1 MSKEFTLP
9 ELGENVTTG
18 TIASVYIKEGDTIA
32 ENQPVLEIETDKAV
46 VEIPSPF
53 AGKVTSLKVKDGQN
67 IRVGD
72 TVFLVEEDA
81 SSKKD
86 TKPEDSKKVSEEPVK
101 DETAKVSAQGR
112 QEAPK
117 LKVLDRPEEEPA
129 DGASTSDK
137 PAGSPVS
144 GDDASPKP
152 RKGPILASP
161 SVRRLAREKGV
172 DLRDIP
178 LADPNGP
185 ITAQDVLNY
194 AQGVS
199 SSENAVSS
207 PSGQSSGAD
216 TASTTS
222 TQQESRVPRKSA
234 AIKGDLETYDDRWG
248 LVAIEPM
255 NAVRRKTAAHMEHCW
270 TTIPHVNH
278 FEKVDIT
285 SLETLRKQHARKFEA
300 QGGKLTITCF
310 IMKVLAEALQRFPRF
325 NASIDIEND
334 QMLLK
339 QYYHIGVA
347 VDTDNGLLVPV
358 IRDVDKKSIADL
370 AIELPEIAQ
379 RARERKLDLKEMQ
392 GSTFTISNLGGL
404 GVSSFTPIINS
415 PEVAIMGISRA
426 NIEPVFLNGQFVPRT
441 MLPISISYDH
451 RAIDG
456 ADAARFMRWVVTA
469 LEQPWLMWLE
479 E

>member
-9 ELGENVTTG
+9 ELGENVTSG
-18 TIASVYIKEGDTIA
+18 TIATVFIKEGDTITA
-32 ENQPVLEIETDKAV
+32 NQAVLEIETDKAV

-53 AGKVTSLKVKDGQN
+53 GGKVTSLKVKDGQT
-67 IRVGD
+67 IKVGD
-72 TVFLVEEDA
+72 TVFVAEEDT
-81 SSKKD
+81 SSEKD
-86 TKPEDSKKVSEEPVK
+86 TKPEDSKKLPDESEK
-101 DETAKVSAQGR
+101 QDTAKVSAEGR

-117 LKVLDRPEEEPA
+117 LKVLDKPEEAPSE
-129 DGASTSDK
+129 DGETAEKLTDTSDST
-137 PAGSPVS
+137 A
-144 GDDASPKP
+144 DASPKP
-152 RKGPILASP
+152 RKGPVLASP

-172 DLRDIP
+172 DLKDIP

-194 AQGVS
+194 AEGVS
-199 SSENAVSS
+199 SKDKAAS
-207 PSGQSSGAD
+207 SSGAKSSD
-216 TASTTS
+216 KTVSAA
-222 TQQESRVPRKSA
+222 QQERRVSGKST
-234 AIKGDLETYDDRWG
+234 AIKGDLETYDDRFG
-248 LVAIEPM
+248 LIAVEPM

-270 TTIPHVNH
+270 STIPHVNH

-285 SLETLRKQHARKFEA
+285 ALETLRKQHAKKFEA

-310 IMKVLAEALQRFPRF
+310 IMKVVAEALQRFPRF
-325 NASIDIEND
+325 NATIDIEND

-347 VDTDNGLLVPV
+347 VDTENGLLVPV
-358 IRDVDKKSIADL
+358 IRDVDKKSITDL
-370 AIELPEIAQ
+370 TIELPEIAQ
-379 RARERKLDLKEMQ
+379 RARDRKLELKEMQ
-392 GSTFTISNLGGL
+392 GATFTISNLGGL

-415 PEVAIMGISRA
+415 PEVAIMGVSRA
-426 NIEPVFLNGQFVPRT
+426 SIEPVFLNGQFVPRT